1 MVSSEKSIPTDGK
14 DHHLL
19 ISELQAL
26 VVEAKRRHPDVKDV
40 GLAILPRQTLISR
53 LARKHWRYSEVVIL
67 HKRPLSVCTVHLLG

>member
-1 MVSSEKSIPTDGK
+1 MVSIEKSTSTDEK

-40 GLAILPRQTLISR
+40 GLAILRRQTLIVR
-53 LARKHWRYSEVVIL
+53 PARKHWRFSEVVIL
-67 HKRPLSVCTVHLLG
+67 HKRPLSVCTVHFLG